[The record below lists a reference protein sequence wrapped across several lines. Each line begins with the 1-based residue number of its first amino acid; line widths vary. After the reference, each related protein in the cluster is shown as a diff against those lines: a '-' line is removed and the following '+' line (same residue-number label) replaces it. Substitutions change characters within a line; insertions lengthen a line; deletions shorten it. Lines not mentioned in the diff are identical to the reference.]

1 MTDTTKPELDSEGFP
16 VLTDELLV
24 ELLDDPCIAYDS
36 VALDKLLDEI
46 ARLQGD
52 GKDDPHMMAIFWDN
66 YEASEAA
73 SEADDAAFE
82 RDLMARHPGCEEWPA
97 RERERAIRAGLIP
110 DEPVDDED
118 DERLWPD
125 DLAS

>member
-1 MTDTTKPELDSEGFP
+1 MTDTTKPDLDDSGFP
-16 VLTDELLV
+16 VLTEEQLDEMLAEPIV
-24 ELLDDPCIAYDS
+24 SYDPAA
-36 VALDKLLDEI
+36 VDKLLDEI

-52 GKDDPHMMAIFWDN
+52 GKDGPDMMAIFWDN

-73 SEADDAAFE
+73 SEADDNAFE
-82 RDLMARHPGCEEWPA
+82 RDLMTRFPKWADWSQ

-118 DERLWPD
+118 DGLDWPD